1 MSGTCGAAPTILLA
15 QSGRKRPPVP
25 EVRSPTLRR
34 RELGARLRTLR
45 QERSMTVDQV
55 AEHLLC
61 SPSKVSRMETGQRG
75 ATQRDVRDLCDLY
88 GIASAVERER
98 LMTLAKESRQQ
109 GWWQSHDVPD
119 EFRTYLDLEQDAI
132 ALRTYQST
140 IVPGLL
146 QTPEYVREMSNVLV
160 PEVSAETAN
169 DLVGVKV
176 LRQGR
181 LASKAPL
188 PLSVVLDEAVLH
200 RAVGGPAVMSAQLE
214 RMVEATR
221 IHSVTIQVIPYKAGA
236 HPAMDSTFTILD
248 FTDPVPSV
256 VYVEGLVGHIYLER
270 PHDIARYEYIFDRLK
285 SLALSPQ
292 DSAELIAKVGA
303 DYRRAETDA
312 IVS

>member
-1 MSGTCGAAPTILLA
+1 
-15 QSGRKRPPVP
+15 
-25 EVRSPTLRR
+25 
-34 RELGARLRTLR
+34 
-45 QERSMTVDQV
+45 MTVDQV

-61 SPSKVSRMETGQRG
+61 SSSKVSRMETGQRG
-75 ATQRDVRDLCDLY
+75 ATQRDVRDLCTLY
-88 GIASAVERER
+88 GITSEDERER
-98 LMTLAKESRQQ
+98 LMTLAKESKQQ

-132 ALRTYQST
+132 AIRTYQST
-140 IVPGLL
+140 TVPGLL
-146 QTPEYVREMSNVLV
+146 QIPEYVHEMSNVLV
-160 PEVSAETAN
+160 PEVSAETAD
-169 DLVGVKV
+169 DLVGVKL

-181 LASKAPL
+181 LASKSPP

-200 RAVGGPAVMSAQLE
+200 RVVGGPAVMGAQLE

-270 PHDIARYEYIFDRLK
+270 PQDLARYENVFDRLK

-292 DSAELIAKVGA
+292 GSAELIAKVGVN
-303 DYRRAETDA
+303 YRHAEADA

>member
-1 MSGTCGAAPTILLA
+1 M
-15 QSGRKRPPVP
+15 P

-45 QERSMTVDQV
+45 QDQGLTVEQV

-75 ATQRDVRDLCDLY
+75 ATQRDVRDLCALY
-88 GIASAVERER
+88 GITSEDERER
-98 LMTLAKESRQQ
+98 LMSLARESKQQ

-132 ALRTYQST
+132 AIKTYQST

-146 QTPEYVREMSNVLV
+146 QIPEYVHEMSNVLV
-160 PEVSAETAN
+160 PEVSAETAD
-169 DLVGVKV
+169 DLVGVK
-176 LRQGR
+176 LIRQGR
-181 LASKAPL
+181 LASKSPL

-200 RAVGGPAVMSAQLE
+200 RVVGGPAVMGAQLE

-248 FTDPVPSV
+248 FTERVPSV

-270 PHDIARYEYIFDRLK
+270 PQDIARYEYIFDRLK

-292 DSAELIAKVGA
+292 DSAELVAKVGA
-303 DYRRAETDA
+303 NYRSQKSA
-312 IVS
+312 

>member
-1 MSGTCGAAPTILLA
+1 
-15 QSGRKRPPVP
+15 VP

-45 QERSMTVDQV
+45 QDQGLTVEQV

-75 ATQRDVRDLCDLY
+75 ATQRDVRDLCALY
-88 GIASAVERER
+88 GITSEDERER
-98 LMTLAKESRQQ
+98 LMSLARESKQQ

-132 ALRTYQST
+132 AIKTYQST

-146 QTPEYVREMSNVLV
+146 QIPEYVHEMSNVLV
-160 PEVSAETAN
+160 PEVSAETAD
-169 DLVGVKV
+169 DLVGVK
-176 LRQGR
+176 LIRQGR
-181 LASKAPL
+181 LASKSPL

-200 RAVGGPAVMSAQLE
+200 RVVGGPAVMGAQLE

-248 FTDPVPSV
+248 FTERVPSV

-270 PHDIARYEYIFDRLK
+270 PQDIARYEYIFDRLK

-292 DSAELIAKVGA
+292 DSAELVAKVGA
-303 DYRRAETDA
+303 NYRSQKSA
-312 IVS
+312 

>member
-1 MSGTCGAAPTILLA
+1 
-15 QSGRKRPPVP
+15 
-25 EVRSPTLRR
+25 
-34 RELGARLRTLR
+34 
-45 QERSMTVDQV
+45 
-55 AEHLLC
+55 
-61 SPSKVSRMETGQRG
+61 
-75 ATQRDVRDLCDLY
+75 
-88 GIASAVERER
+88 
-98 LMTLAKESRQQ
+98 MTLAKESRQQ

-119 EFRTYLDLEQDAI
+119 EFRSYLDLEQDAI

-169 DLVGVKV
+169 DLVGVKL

-214 RMVEATR
+214 RMVETTR
-221 IHSVTIQVIPYKAGA
+221 IHSVTIQVIPYKVGA

-270 PHDIARYEYIFDRLK
+270 PQDIARYEYVFDRCEK
-285 SLALSPQ
+285 FGIESTRVSRTYRKGWRGLSFAE
-292 DSAELIAKVGA
+292 SARL
-303 DYRRAETDA
+303 
-312 IVS
+312 

>member
-1 MSGTCGAAPTILLA
+1 
-15 QSGRKRPPVP
+15 
-25 EVRSPTLRR
+25 
-34 RELGARLRTLR
+34 
-45 QERSMTVDQV
+45 MTVDQV

-132 ALRTYQST
+132 SLRTYQST
-140 IVPGLL
+140 TVPGLL
-146 QTPEYVREMSNVLV
+146 QIPEYVHEMSNVLV

-169 DLVGVKV
+169 NLVDVK
-176 LRQGR
+176 LRRQGR
-181 LASKAPL
+181 LATESPL
-188 PLSVVLDEAVLH
+188 PLSVILDEAVLH
-200 RAVGGPAVMSAQLE
+200 RVVGGPAVMGAQLE
-214 RMVEATR
+214 RMIEATR
-221 IHSVTIQVIPYKAGA
+221 IHNVTIQVIPYKVGA

-270 PHDIARYEYIFDRLK
+270 PQDLARYEYVFDRLK
-285 SLALSPQ
+285 NMALSPQ

-303 DYRRAETDA
+303 NYRRAEAGA